1 MDLPTPMSRDLSHG
15 NEAMVTSV
23 AHGSGE
29 DVSTQAESS
38 TENAPVRGSYADVA
52 GANRNSVAA
61 VDDVITVSDDSLPT
75 RPLTVSFQ
83 PRFFLPVCDVFE
95 ALSNAELQSTD
106 VSCVQRLSSGAI
118 VLTFCQPEQKDA
130 FLRHNFITVHDQPL
144 ALQDVDRPLTFL
156 QVFDAPH
163 EVPDT
168 ALISRLSKFCDV
180 ISNRRG
186 YFREPGWGNVQ
197 DGIHHFPS
205 FLRFGKFLVHVHYN
219 GQTRTC
225 RHCHLPGHL
234 ANTCSNQ
241 CCYNCDESGHLSSAC
256 PHPVMCN
263 ICKATDHK
271 ANPVPTTEP
280 NADNTEISTDDDMS
294 DVSDDDDLHGI
305 FSRFSFNNPF
315 DLA

>member
-1 MDLPTPMSRDLSHG
+1 M
-15 NEAMVTSV
+15 
-23 AHGSGE
+23 
-29 DVSTQAESS
+29 
-38 TENAPVRGSYADVA
+38 
-52 GANRNSVAA
+52 
-61 VDDVITVSDDSLPT
+61 
-75 RPLTVSFQ
+75 
-83 PRFFLPVCDVFE
+83 
-95 ALSNAELQSTD
+95 
-106 VSCVQRLSSGAI
+106 
-118 VLTFCQPEQKDA
+118 
-130 FLRHNFITVHDQPL
+130 

-219 GQTRTC
+219 GQTRTW

-294 DVSDDDDLHGI
+294 DVSDDDDLHESPIDDEDVFLAELNSKPAKNVVSVANPGVLSTTDDSSPTKDVSTDDAANPQLVEDSPSL
-305 FSRFSFNNPF
+305 FSVDATGQNATVITQPTTRSYGRKPAKILEVTIPLRTPMHPTLVTGKTSEKRDNAELSGQS
-315 DLA
+315 DLETSPKKNKSASRRKTPLSVYGL